1 LTVSAMSGIFIT
13 FEGIDGCGKS
23 TQADLLENHLKS
35 IRQDVISVREPG
47 GTDISE
53 RIREVL
59 LSTDNRMMSKRTEA
73 LLLAASRAQLTLE
86 TIVPALESGKVVLC
100 DRYLD
105 STLAYQG
112 YGRQL
117 PVEWLQ
123 QINSTAITP
132 DITFYVDIPVD
143 EAMARMK
150 GKTLDRMEE
159 EGTTF
164 LKRVKDGYL
173 TLAQKYSARY
183 IVLDGTADV
192 NSLHNTI
199 RKEIEKKDDKD

>member
-1 LTVSAMSGIFIT
+1 MTVSAMSGIFIT

>member
-1 LTVSAMSGIFIT
+1 
-13 FEGIDGCGKS
+13 
-23 TQADLLENHLKS
+23 
-35 IRQDVISVREPG
+35 
-47 GTDISE
+47 
-53 RIREVL
+53 
-59 LSTDNRMMSKRTEA
+59 
-73 LLLAASRAQLTLE
+73 
-86 TIVPALESGKVVLC
+86 
-100 DRYLD
+100 
-105 STLAYQG
+105 
-112 YGRQL
+112 
-117 PVEWLQ
+117 
-123 QINSTAITP
+123 
-132 DITFYVDIPVD
+132 
-143 EAMARMK
+143 MARMK

>member
-1 LTVSAMSGIFIT
+1 MSGIFIT

-86 TIVPALESGKVVLC
+86 TIVPALESEKVVLC

-112 YGRQL
+112 YVVSFPSNGYNR
-117 PVEWLQ
+117 
-123 QINSTAITP
+123 STA
-132 DITFYVDIPVD
+132 
-143 EAMARMK
+143 RQSHR
-150 GKTLDRMEE
+150 TLPFMSISR
-159 EGTTF
+159 
-164 LKRVKDGYL
+164 L
-173 TLAQKYSARY
+173 TRLWHA
-183 IVLDGTADV
+183 
-192 NSLHNTI
+192 
-199 RKEIEKKDDKD
+199 

>member
-1 LTVSAMSGIFIT
+1 MSGIFIT

>member
-1 LTVSAMSGIFIT
+1 MSGLFIT

-23 TQADLLENHLKS
+23 TQADLLENHFEEIGRK
-35 IRQDVISVREPG
+35 VISVREPG

-53 RIREVL
+53 RIRDVL
-59 LSTDNRMMSKRTEA
+59 LSTDNRLMHDSTEA

-86 TIVPALESGKVVLC
+86 TIVPVLELGNVVLC

-117 PVEWLQ
+117 PAEWLR
-123 QINSTAITP
+123 QINSAAVEP
-132 DITFYVDIPVD
+132 DITFFVDVPV
-143 EAMARMK
+143 ETAMARME

-159 EGTTF
+159 EGTIF
-164 LKRVKDGYL
+164 LSRVRDGYL
-173 TLAQKYSARY
+173 TLAQNYSKRY
-183 IVLDGTADV
+183 IVLDGTADFSSV
-192 NSLHNTI
+192 HNTV
-199 RKEIEKKDDKD
+199 RKEVEKRYDKD